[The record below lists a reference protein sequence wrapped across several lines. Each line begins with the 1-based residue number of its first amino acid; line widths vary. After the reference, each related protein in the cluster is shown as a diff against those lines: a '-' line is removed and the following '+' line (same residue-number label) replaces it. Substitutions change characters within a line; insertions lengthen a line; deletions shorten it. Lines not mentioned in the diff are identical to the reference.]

1 MAAGR
6 ARARR
11 SAPNGHCLQSIS
23 GAHRLAERGVDRD
36 DRIRLPDHQALDQR
50 EKGDVD
56 PIVRIADRIELVGVV
71 NQATAVMPLG
81 EHPDQQR
88 VEIGL
93 QWTTVGFS
101 GISRR

>member
-1 MAAGR
+1 
-6 ARARR
+6 
-11 SAPNGHCLQSIS
+11 
-23 GAHRLAERGVDRD
+23 
-36 DRIRLPDHQALDQR
+36 
-50 EKGDVD
+50 
-56 PIVRIADRIELVGVV
+56 VRIADRIELVGVV